1 MSSVCRSDRSLV
13 RIPPLRKSA
22 VTLLLGAGLALSG
35 CGIQSALNPAFVNT
49 VQGGVVPVTPGPN
62 AAFVLVLG
70 VNESPQTVE
79 FVVTI
84 EREVFQL
91 DDKGVALVDENG
103 NPITQSERTTTNL
116 FTQPNS
122 GANQTGTLFPCS
134 PSPVTLVGLGE
145 NLQPT
150 DRHIRVGG
158 TGSIGIPGTGV
169 TIPGLSPLSLAA
181 GNFNCGDTIMY
192 QAFQD
197 TSVAGNVNV
206 LTFLLPGSEQPSD
219 FSGPD
224 TFANLAD
231 FIQANLRDE
240 Q

>member
-1 MSSVCRSDRSLV
+1 MSSASRLDRLIVLDPS
-13 RIPPLRKSA
+13 LRKTAATLVLSA
-22 VTLLLGAGLALSG
+22 GLLLGG
-35 CGIQSALNPAFVNT
+35 CGIQAALNPAFVNT

-84 EREVFQL
+84 EREVIQL
-91 DDKGVALVDENG
+91 NDNGEPLIDENG
-103 NPITQSERTTTNL
+103 NFITQAVRKTSKL

-150 DRHIRVGG
+150 DRHILVGG
-158 TGSIGIPGTGV
+158 TGSIGIPGTGI
-169 TIPGLSPLSLAA
+169 TIPGLGPLSLAA

-197 TSVAGNVNV
+197 TTVAGNVNV

-231 FIQANLRDE
+231 FLQANLRDE